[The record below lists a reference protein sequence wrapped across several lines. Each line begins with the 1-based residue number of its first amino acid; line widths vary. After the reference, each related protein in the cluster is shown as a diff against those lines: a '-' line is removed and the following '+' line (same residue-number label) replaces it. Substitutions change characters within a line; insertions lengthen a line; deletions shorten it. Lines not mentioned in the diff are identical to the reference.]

1 MLIPMI
7 LTGLAGL
14 ALGIAIMRLVQARGQ
29 DASSAATSSEVEQAT
44 EPAAVPK
51 EPKAGIISPR
61 LAFAGAGVLVLAAGG
76 IYAYRSLEGPAETPL
91 ALPAGAAAVGQP
103 DAKLDD
109 VDTMISRLEARLQK
123 NPNDGEGF
131 RMLGWSFQSTGKPA
145 EAALAYAKAV
155 KLLPARAD
163 VQAGYAE
170 ALVSVAGDTVT
181 PEAKG
186 HIDTAL
192 RLDPKEPRARF
203 LASLYKAQNGQ
214 ERAALDE
221 WIALSNSA
229 SADVPWQVD
238 LRQRIEKLAAK
249 LGVNVAGRLVSAPSA
264 SLTPGMAPL
273 SGPNPAQVAAAS
285 SLPLTDQQ
293 SMIDGMVNGLAA
305 KLKANP
311 NDAEGWLK
319 LIRSRVVLKD
329 MPQAKADLA
338 TARKTFASQPA
349 KLAQVNALASE
360 LGL

>member
-1 MLIPMI
+1 
-7 LTGLAGL
+7 
-14 ALGIAIMRLVQARGQ
+14 MRDQ
-29 DASSAATSSEVEQAT
+29 
-44 EPAAVPK
+44 P
-51 EPKAGIISPR
+51 
-61 LAFAGAGVLVLAAGG
+61 AGVFAV
-76 IYAYRSLEGPAETPL
+76 I
-91 ALPAGAAAVGQP
+91 AAANAEQRVMLYHIEPLRPHLHTVLGGAVLIA
-103 DAKLDD
+103 DLRHVRRGRH
-109 VDTMISRLEARLQK
+109 VDRSDSRGDNADLGDRNLQSDQK
-123 NPNDGEGF
+123 IESENCEGGEQTATGS
-131 RMLGWSFQSTGKPA
+131 REIGCDQQRAEHDQAQRTGKPA

-238 LRQRIEKLAAK
+238 LRQRVEKLAAK

-264 SLTPGMAPL
+264 PLTQGMAPL
-273 SGPNPAQVAAAS
+273 SGPNPAQMAAAS
-285 SLPLTDQQ
+285 SLPLADQQ